1 MSIIRSMALSAAF
14 LLAFASN
21 AQVVSEAAAKTIR
34 TSKAEVVSF
43 SISPKGDRLLVGLN
57 KGAELYDLESGK
69 KIFAFPYN
77 EDGSTTVYRV
87 GFNENG
93 EYLLLIGHSGK
104 RNVWDAK
111 TGKQEKILKDHTW
124 IPDPRAVK
132 AMGLEMSNSAF
143 DRFYQ
148 QSEIVVNGTAVR
160 AAKNGAVE
168 FVGADAKVA
177 RTITFPEN
185 KDQHHRAPLLLHDG
199 QLLIGTDNGT
209 VLFYTLL

>member
-1 MSIIRSMALSAAF
+1 MSVIRNLVLPAAF
-14 LLAFASN
+14 LLHFTLS
-21 AQVVSEAAAKTIR
+21 AQVVSESPAKTIR
-34 TSKAEVVSF
+34 TTKAEVVSLA
-43 SISPKGDRLLVGLN
+43 ISPKGDRLLVGLN
-57 KGAELYDLESGK
+57 KGAELYDLETGK
-69 KIFAFPYN
+69 KLLSFTYN
-77 EDGSTTVYRV
+77 EDGSMAVYHV

-104 RNVWDAK
+104 RNVWDVK
-111 TGKQEKILKDHTW
+111 TGKQEKVLKAHTW

-132 AMGLEMSNSAF
+132 AMGLDMSNSAF

-148 QSEIVVNGTAVR
+148 QGEIMVNGTTVR

-168 FVGADAKVA
+168 FVGADAKVV

-199 QLLIGTDNGT
+199 QLLIGADNGT